1 MTQMTGLNDR
11 LTRWLIVTAMAT
23 FTLALHVTFPNMGG
37 AGLRLPFNATVWM
50 GFSLM
55 IAISLWPMTR
65 GVIRYSNFHIGLAIL
80 VAILWLPFFWSW
92 GEASL
97 IALPRLLGLTAG
109 ALLLLGLAQLEL
121 TQRHWWWLGMSIFAG
136 TLMETAYAY
145 IQQFVLEPGNWVGY
159 DTNYGRPYGI
169 FQQPNVLASFLATGL
184 AISAWLYSESR
195 NRLEAGITLLA
206 PLFMPAMLLILMSR
220 TGWLATIIVVPMVL
234 FSLWHQSR
242 QRFLIWG
249 SAFLAGC
256 LFALFINSLGDAAR
270 SDDAIQSSGERYYVY
285 THSLRMILEK
295 PFYGWGYGRFQHDF
309 LYSFADWRAAQ
320 PINQPEIIEP
330 FIKLN
335 YSHPHN
341 ELLLWG
347 VEGGLLPVIALL
359 AFAGWVGWHFSRH
372 GPEGKRLMLAAA
384 IVPLTLHSMTEYPF
398 YHSQASWLSFL
409 IFSGLI
415 VSNAFSIKQR
425 SYRYTFSVKIIAC
438 LAMPL
443 TIIFMA
449 TTLQSLLAIEKY
461 RESSSMDVNQLSN
474 ITNPLAI
481 SREANFLA
489 MTHQANNAIAMQ
501 MDGMIEAYLD
511 WAESQ
516 QAVQANKQTLAK
528 MAEAYSSL
536 GRDQSTTATLEKINY
551 LFPTEKRK
559 VDHEVN
565 LSSKKSL
572 DRVIH

>member
-1 MTQMTGLNDR
+1 MTQTTGLNNR
-11 LTRWLIVTAMAT
+11 LTRWLIVTAMTT

-65 GVIRYSNFHIGLAIL
+65 GVIRYSSFHVGLGIL

-121 TQRHWWWLGMSIFAG
+121 TRRHWWWLGMSIFAG
-136 TLMETAYAY
+136 TLIETAYAY

-159 DTNYGRPYGI
+159 DPSYGRPYGI

-184 AISAWLYSESR
+184 AISAWLYHESR
-195 NRLEAGITLLA
+195 NRIEAGITLFA
-206 PLFMPAMLLILMSR
+206 PLFMPAILLILMSR

-234 FSLWHQSR
+234 FYLWHQSR

-249 SAFLAGC
+249 SVFLVGC
-256 LFALFINSLGDAAR
+256 LFALFINSVGEAAR

-285 THSLRMILEK
+285 THGLRMIMEK
-295 PFYGWGYGRFQHDF
+295 PFLGWGYGRFQHDF

-320 PINQPEIIEP
+320 PINQPDIVEP

-347 VEGGLLPVIALL
+347 IEGGLLPVMALL
-359 AFAGWVGWHFSRH
+359 AFAGWIAWQLFRH
-372 GPEGKRLMLAAA
+372 GPKGKRLMLAATIA
-384 IVPLTLHSMTEYPF
+384 PLILHSMTEYPF
-398 YHSQASWLSFL
+398 YHSQASWLCFL
-409 IFSGLI
+409 IFTGLI
-415 VSNAFSIKQR
+415 SSNAFSIKQR

-461 RESSSMDVNQLSN
+461 LESGNKDVSELSN

-481 SREANFLA
+481 SREANFLT
-489 MTHQANNAIAMQ
+489 MTHQANNAIAMK
-501 MDGMIEAYLD
+501 MDGMIEAYLE

-516 QAVQANKQTLAK
+516 HAAQTDKQTLEK
-528 MAEAYSSL
+528 MARAYSAL
-536 GRDQSTTATLEKINY
+536 GQDQAASTTMTTLNH
-551 LFPTEKRK
+551 LFP
-559 VDHEVN
+559 
-565 LSSKKSL
+565 
-572 DRVIH
+572 

>member
-1 MTQMTGLNDR
+1 MTQTTGLNNR

-65 GVIRYSNFHIGLAIL
+65 GVIRYSSFHIGLGIL

-121 TQRHWWWLGMSIFAG
+121 TRRHWWWLGMSIFAG
-136 TLMETAYAY
+136 TLIETAYAY

-159 DTNYGRPYGI
+159 DPSYGRPYGI

-184 AISAWLYSESR
+184 AISAWLYHESH
-195 NRLEAGITLLA
+195 NRIEAGITLLA
-206 PLFMPAMLLILMSR
+206 PLFMPAILLILMSR

-234 FSLWHQSR
+234 FYLWHQSR

-249 SAFLAGC
+249 SVFLVGC
-256 LFALFINSLGDAAR
+256 LFALFINSVGEAAR

-285 THSLRMILEK
+285 THSLRMIMEK
-295 PFYGWGYGRFQHDF
+295 PFLGWGYGRFQHDF

-320 PINQPEIIEP
+320 SINQPEIIEP

-347 VEGGLLPVIALL
+347 IEGGLLPVLALL
-359 AFAGWVGWHFSRH
+359 AFAGWTGWQLFRH
-372 GPEGKRLMLAAA
+372 GPGGNRLMLAAT

-409 IFSGLI
+409 IFTGLI
-415 VSNAFSIKQR
+415 AGNAFPTKQR
-425 SYRYTFSVKIIAC
+425 SYRYTFSIKIIAY

-443 TIIFMA
+443 TVIFML

-461 RESSSMDVNQLSN
+461 LESGNKDVSQLST

-481 SREANFLA
+481 SREANFLT
-489 MTHQANNAIAMQ
+489 MTHQANNAIAMR
-501 MDGMIEAYLD
+501 MDGMIEDYLE

-516 QAVQANKQTLAK
+516 HAAQADKQTLEK
-528 MAEAYSSL
+528 MVKAYSAL
-536 GRDQSTTATLEKINY
+536 EKDQAASTTMATLNY
-551 LFPTEKRK
+551 LFP
-559 VDHEVN
+559 
-565 LSSKKSL
+565 
-572 DRVIH
+572 

>member
-1 MTQMTGLNDR
+1 MTTTTGPNDR
-11 LTRWLIVTAMAT
+11 LIRWLIVTAMAT

-65 GVIRYSNFHIGLAIL
+65 GVIRYSNFHIGLAML
-80 VAILWLPFFWSW
+80 VAILWMPFFWSW

-121 TQRHWWWLGMSIFAG
+121 TRRHWWWLGMSIFAG

-145 IQQFVLEPGNWVGY
+145 IQQFILEPGNWVGY
-159 DTNYGRPYGI
+159 DPNYGRPYGI

-184 AISAWLYSESR
+184 AISAWLYNESR
-195 NRLEAGITLLA
+195 NRVEGDITLLA
-206 PLFMPAMLLILMSR
+206 PLFMPAMLLIIMSR

-234 FSLWHQSR
+234 FYLWHQSR
-242 QRFLIWG
+242 KRFLIWG
-249 SAFLAGC
+249 GAFLAGC
-256 LFALFINSLGDAAR
+256 LLAIIINSLGDAAR
-270 SDDAIQSSGERYYVY
+270 NDASIQSSGERYYVY

-295 PFYGWGYGRFQHDF
+295 PFLGWGYGRFQHDF

-320 PINQPEIIEP
+320 PVNQPDIVEP
-330 FIKLN
+330 FITLN

-347 VEGGLLPVIALL
+347 VEGGFLPVIAIL
-359 AFAGWVGWHFSRH
+359 AFASWIGWKLLRH
-372 GPEGKRLMLAAA
+372 GPSGKRLMLAAT
-384 IVPLTLHSMTEYPF
+384 IVPLALHSMTEYPF
-398 YHSQASWLSFL
+398 YHSQASWLCFL
-409 IFSGLI
+409 IFTGLI
-415 VSNAFSIKQR
+415 SSNAFSIKQR

-461 RESSSMDVNQLSN
+461 LESGNKDVSELSN

-481 SREANFLA
+481 SREANFLT
-489 MTHQANNAIAMQ
+489 MTHQANNAIAMK
-501 MDGMIEAYLD
+501 MDGMIEAYLE

-516 QAVQANKQTLAK
+516 HAAQADKQTLEK
-528 MAEAYSSL
+528 MARAYSAL
-536 GRDQSTTATLEKINY
+536 GQDQAASTTMATLNY
-551 LFPTEKRK
+551 LFP
-559 VDHEVN
+559 
-565 LSSKKSL
+565 
-572 DRVIH
+572 